1 MRPATG
7 TATGTAT
14 GIATPPTHSHSNSHS
29 HVSYR
34 MIPDLATGASGTS
47 ACFLALGRALALF
60 WGLSVDLLASLEC
73 FAFDLGTSDPDFARR
88 GSPHDALGI
97 VFGGRNE
104 VIWKISGECT
114 GFVASIAFAYDFRV
128 FWHWF
133 SDRLSAL
140 FLITL
145 RLFWHLMAAARVGL
159 KARKTLAGAIKIK
172 VRRYS
177 GFYRA
182 TMTPSGKAIEML
194 SGKNNR
200 KTQSKIYPRAF

>member
-1 MRPATG
+1 
-7 TATGTAT
+7 
-14 GIATPPTHSHSNSHS
+14 
-29 HVSYR
+29 
-34 MIPDLATGASGTS
+34 MISDLASGASDTS

-60 WGLSVDLLASLEC
+60 WGLSVDLLVPLQC
-73 FAFDLGTSDPDFARR
+73 FAFDLGPSDPDFARR
-88 GSPHDALGI
+88 GSPQDALGI
-97 VFGGRNE
+97 VFGGRNG
-104 VIWKISGECT
+104 VICKLSAECT

-128 FWHWF
+128 FSQRF

-140 FLITL
+140 FSITL
-145 RLFWHLMAAARVGL
+145 RSFWRLMAAARVGL

-182 TMTPSGKAIEML
+182 TMTPSEKAIEML
-194 SGKNNR
+194 SGNNR

>member
-1 MRPATG
+1 MEG
-7 TATGTAT
+7 
-14 GIATPPTHSHSNSHS
+14 
-29 HVSYR
+29 
-34 MIPDLATGASGTS
+34 
-47 ACFLALGRALALF
+47 
-60 WGLSVDLLASLEC
+60 SVGLLASLER
-73 FAFDLGTSDPDFARR
+73 FVFELGLSEPDFARR
-88 GSPHDALGI
+88 GSPQDALGI
-97 VFGGRNE
+97 VFGGRNG

-128 FWHWF
+128 FSQRF

-145 RLFWHLMAAARVGL
+145 RSFLRLMAAARVRS
-159 KARKTLAGAIKIK
+159 KTRKTLAGAIKIK

-182 TMTPSGKAIEML
+182 TMTPSEKAIEML
-194 SGKNNR
+194 SRSNR

>member
-1 MRPATG
+1 MISDLVTG
-7 TATGTAT
+7 
-14 GIATPPTHSHSNSHS
+14 S
-29 HVSYR
+29 
-34 MIPDLATGASGTS
+34 SGTS
-47 ACFLALGRALALF
+47 ACFCGLGRRFGALL
-60 WGLSVDLLASLEC
+60 GLSVDLLAPLKR
-73 FAFDLGTSDPDFARR
+73 FAFDLGPSDPDFARR
-88 GSPHDALGI
+88 GSPQDALGI
-97 VFGGRNE
+97 VFGGRNG

-128 FWHWF
+128 FSQRF

-145 RLFWHLMAAARVGL
+145 RSFWRLMAAARVGL

-182 TMTPSGKAIEML
+182 TMTPSEKAIEML
-194 SGKNNR
+194 SGNSR